1 LTVQVVGRPLF
12 ISRKLIDPTACA
24 PKREGRV
31 RARGLFPALCYWV
44 RSPPAASP
52 RDCAGA
58 IGALTAMG
66 QEWPEYGGSLA
77 GSGTRPRNRLQLA
90 YDNLWDYD
98 TASQPPLFVWCG
110 NLPAVAMMNKTGW
123 STCSTG
129 CSMER
134 RWSRCAGGVSFDPSP
149 RLRGGIVRLAT

>member
-1 LTVQVVGRPLF
+1 MRTE
-12 ISRKLIDPTACA
+12 
-24 PKREGRV
+24 REGRV
-31 RARGLFPALCYWV
+31 RARGLSPPCAIGSG
-44 RSPPAASP
+44 RPPAASP

-110 NLPAVAMMNKTGW
+110 NLPAVAMMNKTGMVYMFNRLQHGE
-123 STCSTG
+123 TLVAL
-129 CSMER
+129 
-134 RWSRCAGGVSFDPSP
+134 RWGSE
-149 RLRGGIVRLAT
+149 L